1 MSGRTRLAR
10 TAAAVVLVGVLAAAC
25 SSSGA
30 GSASSSAGPN
40 AARTP
45 GPALPRK
52 PAGPPASLTE
62 TGSTLLFPLFGA
74 WSTAYQKQF
83 VDSSGAPIVTITT
96 SSTDSAAGIIGA
108 ATGTVDVG
116 ASDVYLP
123 SASRRRHPDLI
134 NIALAISAQQISYNV
149 PGVRNL
155 NLDGAVLARIY
166 TGQITN
172 WNAPALR
179 DLNPG
184 VRLPDLTIVP
194 LHRAES
200 SGDTF
205 LFTSYLN
212 AQDPSAWPAARVSAA
227 VAWPNVSGAR
237 AESGNS
243 GMAAGCQA
251 TKGCIAY
258 IGISYRRQ
266 TRAAGLGT
274 ASLRN
279 RSGNFVRPTSASIAA
294 AAAAQTGKTPA
305 SERLSMI
312 NGPAVS
318 GYPIVNYE
326 YAIVSTTQPS
336 AIVAEDIRAF
346 LHWTVHTGQD
356 PGSYLTP
363 VGFQPLPASVVRL
376 SDHQIAKI
384 GR

>member
-1 MSGRTRLAR
+1 MSGVTRLAR
-10 TAAAVVLVGVLAAAC
+10 AAAALVLLAVLAAAC
-25 SSSGA
+25 GGSGA
-30 GSASSSAGPN
+30 ESASSSSTPK

-52 PAGPPASLTE
+52 PASTPASLTE
-62 TGSTLLFPLFGA
+62 TGSTLLFPLFGV

-83 VDSSGAPIVTITT
+83 TDSSGAPIVTITT
-96 SSTDSAAGIIGA
+96 GSTDSAAGITGA
-108 ATGTVDVG
+108 ATGTVDIG
-116 ASDVYLP
+116 ASDVYLS

-155 NLDGAVLARIY
+155 KLNGAVLAKIY
-166 TGQITN
+166 TGQIAK
-172 WNAPALR
+172 WNAPALQ

-184 VRLPDLTIVP
+184 VRLPDLRIVP

-212 AQDPSAWPAARVSAA
+212 AQDPSAWSAA
-227 VAWPNVSGAR
+227 KVSTSVAWPKVSGAL

-243 GMAAGCQA
+243 GMAARCQS
-251 TKGCIAY
+251 TKGCVAY
-258 IGISYRRQ
+258 IGISYRPE

-294 AAAAQTGKTPA
+294 AAALTGKTPP
-305 SERLSMI
+305 SETLSMI
-312 NGPAVS
+312 NGPAAS

-326 YAIVSTTQPS
+326 YAIVSTTQPD
-336 AIVAEDIRAF
+336 AVLAEDIRAF

-356 PGSYLTP
+356 PATYLTP
-363 VGFQPLPASVVRL
+363 VGFQPLPSSVTRR
-376 SDHQIAKI
+376 SDNQIAKI